1 MFHVTLEE
9 NGENDYILDIPERR
23 SKGLYKN
30 VASSVPA
37 ERQLMILMGGEF
49 CKFKEAMS

>member
-1 MFHVTLEE
+1 MITFWS
-9 NGENDYILDIPERR
+9 IPERR
-23 SKGLYKN
+23 RKRLYKN

-49 CKFKEAMS
+49 CKFKETMS